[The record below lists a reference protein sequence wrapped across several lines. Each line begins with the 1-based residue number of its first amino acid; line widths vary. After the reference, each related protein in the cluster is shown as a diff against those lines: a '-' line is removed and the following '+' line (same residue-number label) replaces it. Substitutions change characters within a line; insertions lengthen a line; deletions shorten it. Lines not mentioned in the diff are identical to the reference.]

1 MFKDFLNSYKNMNS
15 EEKSFLKKL
24 GLSNQNIEYFGKG
37 LKNMM
42 ENEGRTSVVNPL
54 VNPLVNPSV
63 GSGFNPVV
71 KPLVNPVVVPKLNR
85 NDKCNCGSGFKYK
98 RCCLTSYK

>member
-1 MFKDFLNSYKNMNS
+1 MNS

-42 ENEGRTSVVNPL
+42 ENEGRTSVVNPA
-54 VNPLVNPSV
+54 V
-63 GSGFNPVV
+63 NPVV
-71 KPLVNPVVVPKLNR
+71 NPAVNPAVKPVVVVPKLNR
-85 NDKCNCGSGFKYK
+85 NDKCNCGSGLKYK
-98 RCCLTSYK
+98 RCCLSSSQ

>member
-1 MFKDFLNSYKNMNS
+1 MNS

-42 ENEGRTSVVNPL
+42 ENEGRTSVVNPAVNPAVKPV
-54 VNPLVNPSV
+54 VNPL
-63 GSGFNPVV
+63 
-71 KPLVNPVVVPKLNR
+71 VVVPKLNR
-85 NDKCNCGSGFKYK
+85 NDKCNCGSGLKYK
-98 RCCLTSYK
+98 RCCLSSSQ

>member
-1 MFKDFLNSYKNMNS
+1 MNS

-42 ENEGRTSVVNPL
+42 ENEGRTSVLNPA
-54 VNPLVNPSV
+54 V
-63 GSGFNPVV
+63 NPVV
-71 KPLVNPVVVPKLNR
+71 NSAVNPVVVVPKLNR
-85 NDKCNCGSGFKYK
+85 NDKCNCGSGLKYK
-98 RCCLTSYK
+98 RCCLSSSQ